1 MDLYHLGPV
10 SWVES
15 QSIYHAL
22 ALLGREGLIICHPTT
37 PYICL
42 GLHDDLDY
50 EIDRSYCLE
59 RGIPLLRRET
69 GGGVVYL
76 DDRQIFFQLVLRQDN
91 PLLPLNRQRFYEK
104 FLRPAIFVYR
114 HLGIAAE
121 WKPPADITAE
131 GKKLSGNGS
140 GDIGRCTAYV
150 GNILL
155 DFDFAMMSRALR
167 VPDET
172 CRLHLYRIMRANVVT
187 LADCL
192 EHTVDHQALATS
204 LIPGFS
210 DLLGDLYPCD
220 PDPEL
225 LETARR
231 VGERLTSRE
240 WLELPGRRPAE
251 RKIKIAEGLYLLAK
265 PTTGRGCKAILI
277 RDGREER
284 IMSDP
289 DEDPNL
295 ACRGIKFNQ
304 RGSNNDGEKGHSRHA
319 SL

>member
-1 MDLYHLGPV
+1 MDLYHLGPLR
-10 SWVES
+10 WVET

-22 ALLGREGLIICHPTT
+22 ALLGREGLIICYPMT

-50 EIDRSYCLE
+50 EIDRSYCRK

-91 PLLPLNRQRFYEK
+91 PLLPLNRQHFYEK
-104 FLRPAIFVYR
+104 FLRPAISVYR

-131 GKKLSGNGS
+131 GKKSSGNGS

-150 GNILL
+150 GNILI
-155 DFDFAMMSRALR
+155 DFDFATMSRALR

-172 CRLHLYRIMRANVVT
+172 CRLHLYRIMRANVIT

-192 EHTVDHQALATS
+192 QHTVDHHALAVGLVS
-204 LIPGFS
+204 GFS
-210 DLLGDLYPCD
+210 ELLGDLYPRD

-225 LETARR
+225 LQTARR
-231 VGERLTSRE
+231 IGERLTSRE
-240 WLELPGRRPAE
+240 WLELPGRRSAE
-251 RKIKIAEGLYLLAK
+251 RKIKISEGLYLLVK
-265 PTTGRGCKAILI
+265 PTIGPGWETALI
-277 RDGREER
+277 RDGREEK
-284 IMSDP
+284 IISGP

-295 ACRGIKFNQ
+295 ACRDIKFNQ
-304 RGSNNDGEKGHSRHA
+304 RGNNTDGEKGHSRRA
-319 SL
+319 AL

>member
-10 SWVES
+10 GWVES

-22 ALLGREGLIICHPTT
+22 ALLDREGLVICYPTS

-50 EIDRSYCLE
+50 EIDQPYCRE

-76 DDRQIFFQLVLRQDN
+76 DDRQLFFQVVLRQDN
-91 PLLPLNRQRFYEK
+91 PQLPLQRHRFYEK
-104 FLRPAIFVYR
+104 FLQPALSMYR
-114 HLGIAAE
+114 NLGIAAE
-121 WKPPADITAE
+121 LRAPADITAG

-140 GDIGRCTAYV
+140 GDIGRCAAYV

-155 DFDFAMMSRALR
+155 DFDFVTMSRALK

-172 CRLHLYRIMRANVVT
+172 YRRHLYRTMRANVIT

-192 EHTVDHQALATS
+192 EHPAGYPVLETG
-204 LIPGFS
+204 LIAGFAEQ
-210 DLLGDLYPCD
+210 LGDLSPRD
-220 PDPEL
+220 PDAEL

-231 VGERLTSRE
+231 VGKRLTSRE
-240 WLELPGRRPAE
+240 WLNLPGRRPAE
-251 RKIKIAEGLYLLAK
+251 RKVKIAEGLYLLAQQAAGQESN
-265 PTTGRGCKAILI
+265 TVLI
-277 RDGREER
+277 RDGIAEE
-284 IMSDP
+284 
-289 DEDPNL
+289 
-295 ACRGIKFNQ
+295 IKT
-304 RGSNNDGEKGHSRHA
+304 A
-319 SL
+319 S